1 MLLIGIG
8 WVMMTN
14 GFIQALMDLT
24 KLNQIGK
31 LNHEF
36 MGYDN

>member
-1 MLLIGIG
+1 MIS
-8 WVMMTN
+8 
-14 GFIQALMDLT
+14 GFTQALMDLT